1 MLELVEYTIILSAC
15 VFSSYRSKSII
26 DFAIDFLPTEYFFYS
41 VGPGWWHQHN
51 RKLGEQSQPG
61 SQGGVILLQK
71 TESVAVWL

>member
-41 VGPGWWHQHN
+41 VGPGW
-51 RKLGEQSQPG
+51 
-61 SQGGVILLQK
+61 
-71 TESVAVWL
+71 